1 MKLMREFK
9 QNAALHYVMRNIII
23 YQYPQ

>member
-9 QNAALHYVMRNIII
+9 QNAHYITLCEIF
-23 YQYPQ
+23 